1 MARRAVWTY
10 TLRQCEGDEATK
22 LYCFQL
28 TVGDVSWSVLKS
40 IQDLKY
46 LRQTLATMYHNEVL
60 NANAEAHWT
69 LELKKLLQLRK
80 MERAMTTLLCFYEDA
95 MADTTQPS
103 FLLHVLKGLLRVF
116 LGMPCHP
123 ERYSIRASSMACPVL
138 AAPKILA

>member
-22 LYCFQL
+22 LYCFEL

-60 NANAEAHWT
+60 NANAEAYWT
-69 LELKKLLQLRK
+69 LELRKLLQLPVPSAGWLPWAPKK

-103 FLLHVLKGLLRVF
+103 FLLH
-116 LGMPCHP
+116 
-123 ERYSIRASSMACPVL
+123 RYSIRASSMACPVL